1 MHTQIGPWSLVLG
14 LTCCA
19 NEGLEECFPIVSSQS
34 VFALAS
40 TGWLINGSPPKQLFS
55 PSVHL
60 CLVVRGLCIC
70 LQLLPLLPA
79 HRPAHRVG
87 FFFFIFHHLIGGNLL
102 SDDYIH
108 PCMEIMA
115 YLRSKFRLSPSITAH
130 TRYICIYLYLNL
142 DLVPL
147 FPMNDLIQEYF
158 RLLLVGMNSFEH
170 RNVSESEN
178 CKKKKD
184 NNNNF
189 PKLQHMKYG
198 PSEPGLNTPLC
209 R

>member
-1 MHTQIGPWSLVLG
+1 MYLP
-14 LTCCA
+14 A
-19 NEGLEECFPIVSSQS
+19 
-34 VFALAS
+34 AS
-40 TGWLINGSPPKQLFS
+40 S
-55 PSVHL
+55 PSS
-60 CLVVRGLCIC
+60 CS
-70 LQLLPLLPA
+70 QTE
-79 HRPAHRVG
+79 

-178 CKKKKD
+178 CKKKRKIIITSQ
-184 NNNNF
+184 N
-189 PKLQHMKYG
+189 Y
-198 PSEPGLNTPLC
+198 SI
-209 R
+209 